1 MQFLLEYGYLIL
13 FIVIFLDQ
21 AGLPLPSDPFILTAG
36 ALAGAGEMSAAI
48 IVLVTVL
55 ACVPADLSWFYLG
68 KTRGG
73 KVLNLLCSIS
83 LEPDYCVRRTETS
96 FDRLG
101 VFSLIIAKFI
111 PGLQTLAPPMA
122 GFTQMSTSKFLALDI
137 TGATLWAG
145 ALTYIGFLFS
155 DELAVI
161 ASRFA
166 ELGGIAAII
175 ILSLFVVF
183 IGYKLIQRQLFLR
196 SLRMRM
202 LLPQEVRDK
211 LDAKESLYIID
222 LRHRLDFNA
231 LPYAIPGA
239 VRVPMEKIQE
249 HYHAIPRDQDI
260 ILYCS

>member
-1 MQFLLEYGYLIL
+1 MQFLAEYGYLIL

-21 AGLPLPSDPFILTAG
+21 AGLPLPSDPFILSAG
-36 ALAGAGEMSAAI
+36 ALAGAGEMNAAI
-48 IVLVTVL
+48 IVLGTVL
-55 ACVPADLSWFYLG
+55 ACIPADLSWFYLG

-96 FDRLG
+96 FERLG
-101 VFSLIIAKFI
+101 VYSLIIAKFI
-111 PGLQTLAPPMA
+111 PGLQTIAPPMA
-122 GFTQMSTSKFLALDI
+122 GFTQMSTGKFLALDI
-137 TGATLWAG
+137 IGATLWAC

-155 DELAVI
+155 NELTAI

-175 ILSLFVVF
+175 ILGLFVAF

-202 LLPQEVRDK
+202 LRPQEVSEK
-211 LDAKESLYIID
+211 LEAKESFYIID

-231 LPYAIPGA
+231 LPYGVPGA
-239 VRVPMEKIQE
+239 VRVPMEKVQE
-249 HYHAIPRDQDI
+249 HYPLIPRDQDI